1 MLEYHFFHFVKIYAA
16 VGHSSCRARRPALRR
31 LGQPP
36 EGLRVASLVVVPM
49 AVDQQTVMGTT
60 ASRLNEPSYATT
72 TAASRLVEPSYVMT
86 TAASNRRGV
95 RR

>member
-1 MLEYHFFHFVKIYAA
+1 LEYHFFHFAKIYAA
-16 VGHSSCRARRPALRR
+16 VGHSGCRARRRALRW

-36 EGLRVASLVVVPM
+36 QGLRAASLVVVPM
-49 AVDQQTVMGTT
+49 AADQQIVVGTT
-60 ASRLNEPSYATT
+60 ASRLNDQSYATT

-86 TAASNRRGV
+86 TAASNLRGV